1 MSDRAYAR
9 SMDARQA
16 LADMVMKSM
25 NVVHKSALALSGG
38 RLGRDVMGMTA
49 VELHTTGRTSGKRRS
64 AMLTAP
70 VYEPDRVVLVASK
83 GGDDRDPDWYRN
95 LVADPDVEL
104 TVAGTTRPM
113 LAHTAD
119 ATERAELWPVVVKAY
134 DGYGDYQRRT
144 TRQIPVVVLTP
155 R

>member
-1 MSDRAYAR
+1 MSDPAYAR

-16 LADMVMKSM
+16 IADMVMKSM
-25 NVVHKSALALSGG
+25 NVVHKGALALSGG
-38 RLGRDVMGMTA
+38 RMGRDVMGMTA
-49 VELHTTGRTSGKRRS
+49 VELHTTGRASGKRRS

-95 LVADPDVEL
+95 LVADPHVEL

-113 LAHTAD
+113 LARTAD
-119 ATERAELWPVVVKAY
+119 TTERAELWPVVVKAY
-134 DGYGDYQRRT
+134 DGYADYQRRT
-144 TRQIPVVVLTP
+144 TREIPVVVLTP